1 MAQYMVH
8 HRKKRQRRRAHRQPL
23 SAWLTFSEKIKGD
36 VGLISDDLS
45 IDLFYGSIA
54 EGDGSSN
61 IRYVAISAWT
71 VSPYNVLSGESW
83 TILPV
88 LQQSHGDENHS
99 ELPPSTIVFPPSSLA
114 LQSFAKAPQ
123 FNPVARSNSKG
134 KQGIEIYILDV
145 EPLNLDTVFVAID
158 GDALA
163 KHDEVQ
169 KRFGGGF
176 NHSRANGV
184 FNQGKAKGKATLLD
198 AANSPS
204 PGSDTQE
211 ERLISITCQAL
222 ALSTLVRQGDLLH
235 LPLPTHPITHAPFP
249 PAKIKF
255 CEPVSQG
262 LLIEA
267 TNIVIYRTFHRDPS
281 NRESVELALPKLM
294 RGLITKDNAGFTSD
308 DDESANEQF
317 YSAMEDKGIVTAP
330 DSTYSSES
338 SDSDDSDKGSG
349 SQSDDSLDNIISLAT
364 PGLPAEFSS
373 FKSPATAATPRAF
386 GSRPTGFDTPGSA
399 YSSFT
404 ATTVRQGAGGGGVFR
419 TRGLLSR
426 VSENY
431 LHPKPSGDEDEEARV
446 FVDTKML
453 LKIGCFSGDWVKVEV
468 MADHPGQWGL
478 EAFEDSQGPA
488 IEFRAVKVYGLPDLT
503 ANTKSRYPS
512 STANRQPIMAFGSSH
527 VRPAS
532 AAWFSPILLANLDYP
547 SCVRLSPLSSLLQER
562 MSPGPRPRQSKIS
575 HSSLPP
581 VAKEV
586 ILSRVFTPVSTERAL
601 QTGLFAALTQHFEN
615 KRRILRKGDLV
626 PLAIDV
632 GVSRLLAQSTASL
645 EVDRELEE
653 LLSVSSNEPSQSSD
667 LKEVA
672 WFRVGQIIIATSD
685 DHLLS
690 SSTDIWGGASCIEP
704 LITSRS
710 VQAGSEQS
718 RFPPTMKNTWEYYL
732 GVKAVPKF
740 LFFPKVYS
748 NFLTPPKSHIMPIRR
763 RLRELIA
770 AATSARAKHFGMDPL
785 VILLHSTQRNI
796 GKATIATRASSDLGM
811 HFFSINAYDLLAE
824 GGTGGSDVKTEGLL
838 KARVD
843 RAMSCGSDCTTVL
856 VRHVQALNTERMIS
870 ALKEVIKTV
879 RVLVATT
886 TELEKVPEG
895 IRSMFTY
902 ELELSAPDE
911 SEREGILKGII
922 EDRSVSLA
930 HEVDLPSI
938 ATKSAALVAGDL
950 VDIVERAII
959 ARQER
964 LESLLHRHP
973 SHASKPS
980 HKQILLR
987 DVLIS
992 GGESINSLT
1001 TPDFDLAIE
1010 AARRNFADS
1019 IGAPKIPSVSWADVG
1034 GLSHVKDAV
1043 METIQLPLARPEL
1056 FAKGM
1061 KKRSGILFY
1070 GPPGTGKTLLAKAI
1084 ATEFSLNFFSVK
1096 GPELL
1101 NMYIGESEANVRRV
1115 FQRARDAKPC
1125 VVFFDE
1131 LDSVAPKRGNQ
1142 GDSGGVMDR
1151 IVSQLLAELD
1161 GISDSDG
1168 TTGGGGGSVF
1178 VIGATNRPDLLDQAL
1193 LRPGRFDKMLYLGVS
1208 DSHAKQLTILQALTR
1223 KFTLQPQLDLERV
1236 AESLPFTYTGADM
1249 YALCSDAMLKAVMRQ
1264 AKQVDKKVGELK
1276 QKQQQEQV
1284 GSGDGIII
1292 TTAWWF
1298 DHCAKEEDLKV
1309 EIGEDDF
1316 DEARRELVPSVR

>member
-1 MAQYMVH
+1 MGQQTMDY
-8 HRKKRQRRRAHRQPL
+8 RKKRRRRRANRQPI
-23 SAWLTFSEKIKGD
+23 SAWLTFSEKIKEN
-36 VGLISDDLS
+36 VGLISDDLC
-45 IDLFYGSIA
+45 IDLFHESIA
-54 EGDGSSN
+54 EGNGSSN

-71 VSPYNVLSGESW
+71 PSSSNTLSGGSW

-88 LQQSHGDENHS
+88 LHGEENHF
-99 ELPPSTIVFPPSSLA
+99 ELPPSTIAFPPSSPA
-114 LQSFAKAPQ
+114 LHSFAKAPQ
-123 FNPVARSNSKG
+123 FNPAARSNSKG
-134 KQGIEIYILDV
+134 EKGIEIYILDV
-145 EPLNLDTVFVAID
+145 EPLNLDTIFVAVD

-176 NHSRANGV
+176 NHSTSNG
-184 FNQGKAKGKATLLD
+184 FLSQGKAKGKAALFD

-204 PGSDTQE
+204 LGSDAQE
-211 ERLISITCQAL
+211 QRLITVTRQAL
-222 ALSTLVRQGDLLH
+222 ALSTLVRQGDLLS
-235 LPLPTHPITHAPFP
+235 LPLPTHPITHASFP
-249 PAKIKF
+249 PAKIRF

-262 LLIEA
+262 LLTEA
-267 TNIVIYRTFHRDPS
+267 TNIVICRTFHRAPS
-281 NRESVELALPKLM
+281 DRASVELALPKLT
-294 RGLITKDNAGFTSD
+294 RGLIVKDNAGFTSD
-308 DDESANEQF
+308 EDESANEQF

-338 SDSDDSDKGSG
+338 SDSDTSNKGSG
-349 SQSDDSLDNIISLAT
+349 SQSDDSLDNIISLAA
-364 PGLPAEFSS
+364 PGLPAEFSG

-386 GSRPTGFDTPGSA
+386 GCRPTGNDTPGST
-399 YSSFT
+399 YSNFT
-404 ATTVRQGAGGGGVFR
+404 ATTVRQGAGGGRVFR

-431 LHPKPSGDEDEEARV
+431 LHPKPVGGEDEEARI

-453 LKIGCFSGDWVKVEV
+453 LKVGCFSGDWVKVEV
-468 MADHPGQWGL
+468 MADHPVQWGL

-488 IEFRAVKVYGLPDLT
+488 VEFRAVKVYGLPDLT

-512 STANRQPIMAFGSSH
+512 STANRQPIMAFGSPH
-527 VRPAS
+527 ERPAS

-547 SCVRLSPLSSLLQER
+547 SYVRLSPLSSLLQER
-562 MSPGPRPRQSKIS
+562 MTPGHRPRQPKIS

-586 ILSRVFTPVSTERAL
+586 ILSRIFTPVSTERAL
-601 QTGLFAALTQHFEN
+601 QTGLFASLTQHFEN

-653 LLSVSSNEPSQSSD
+653 LLSLSSNELSQSSN

-672 WFRVGQIIIATSD
+672 WFRVGQIINATSVD
-685 DHLLS
+685 DLL
-690 SSTDIWGGASCIEP
+690 SSTDIWGGVSCIEP

-718 RFPPTMKNTWEYYL
+718 RYPPTMKNNWEYYL
-732 GVKAVPKF
+732 GVKAVPIF
-740 LFFPKVYS
+740 QFFPKVYS
-748 NFLTPPKSHIMPIRR
+748 NFLTPPRSHIMSVRR

-770 AATSARAKHFGMDPL
+770 AATSARARHFGMDPL

-796 GKATIATRASSDLGM
+796 GKATIAIRASSDLGM
-811 HFFSINAYDLLAE
+811 HVFSINAYDLLAE

-838 KARVD
+838 KARIE

-856 VRHVQALNTERMIS
+856 IRHVQALNAERMIS
-870 ALKEVIKTV
+870 TLKEVIKTV
-879 RVLVATT
+879 RVLIATT
-886 TELEKVPEG
+886 TELEKVSEA
-895 IRSMFTY
+895 IRSIFTY
-902 ELELSAPDE
+902 ELEVSAPDE
-911 SEREGILKGII
+911 SEREGILRGII

-930 HEVDLPSI
+930 HEVDLSSI

-950 VDIVERAII
+950 VDIVERAVI

-964 LESLLHRHP
+964 LESLLHQRLG
-973 SHASKPS
+973 HASELSNSPP
-980 HKQILLR
+980 LLR
-987 DVLIS
+987 DLLVS
-992 GGESINSLT
+992 GGESITSLT
-1001 TPDFDLAIE
+1001 NPDFDLAIE
-1010 AARRNFADS
+1010 AARKNFADS

-1168 TTGGGGGSVF
+1168 AGGGGGSVF

-1208 DSHAKQLTILQALTR
+1208 DSHDKQLTILQALTR
-1223 KFTLQPQLDLERV
+1223 KFTLHPRLDLERV
-1236 AESLPFTYTGADM
+1236 AQSLPFTYTGADM

-1264 AKQVDKKVGELK
+1264 ARQVDEKVGKLK
-1276 QKQQQEQV
+1276 QQQQEQQQAGV
-1284 GSGDGIII
+1284 RDSTI

>member
-1 MAQYMVH
+1 MVD
-8 HRKKRQRRRAHRQPL
+8 HRKKRRRRANRHPI
-23 SAWLTFSEKIKGD
+23 SAWLTFSDKVKED
-36 VGLISDDLS
+36 VGLISDDLC
-45 IDLFYGSIA
+45 IDLFHGSIA
-54 EGDGSSN
+54 EGDGSSS
-61 IRYVAISAWT
+61 IRYVAISALT
-71 VSPYNVLSGESW
+71 ASSSNALSGGSW

-88 LQQSHGDENHS
+88 LHQSTGDENQYK
-99 ELPPSTIVFPPSSLA
+99 LPPSTIMFPPSYLA
-114 LQSFAKAPQ
+114 LQSFAKALQ
-123 FNPVARSNSKG
+123 FNPAARSNSKV
-134 KQGIEIYILDV
+134 KHGIEICILDV
-145 EPLNLDTVFVAID
+145 EPLTLDTIFVAVD
-158 GDALA
+158 EDALS

-169 KRFGGGF
+169 RRFGGGF
-176 NHSRANGV
+176 NHSRANG
-184 FNQGKAKGKATLLD
+184 FLNQGKAKGKAALLD
-198 AANSPS
+198 SANSPS
-204 PGSDTQE
+204 RGSDTQE
-211 ERLISITCQAL
+211 QRLTSVTRQAL
-222 ALSTLVRQGDLLH
+222 ALSTFVRQGDLLP
-235 LPLPTHPITHAPFP
+235 LPLPTHPITHATFP

-262 LLIEA
+262 LLTEA
-267 TNIVIYRTFHRDPS
+267 TNIVICRTFHRRPS
-281 NRESVELALPKLM
+281 DRASVELAPPKLM

-308 DDESANEQF
+308 EDESANEQF

-330 DSTYSSES
+330 DSTYSSDG
-338 SDSDDSDKGSG
+338 SDSDDSEKGSG

-364 PGLPAEFSS
+364 PRLPAEFSG
-373 FKSPATAATPRAF
+373 FISPATAATPRAF
-386 GSRPTGFDTPGSA
+386 GCRPTGFDTPGSA
-399 YSSFT
+399 YSSLT
-404 ATTVRQGAGGGGVFR
+404 ATTLRQGAGGGRVFR
-419 TRGLLSR
+419 TQGLLSR
-426 VSENY
+426 VSEKF
-431 LHPKPSGDEDEEARV
+431 LHPKPSGDEDEEARI

-453 LKIGCFSGDWVKVEV
+453 LKVGCFSGDWVKVEV
-468 MADHPGQWGL
+468 IADHPGQWGL
-478 EAFEDSQGPA
+478 EASEDSQGPA
-488 IEFRAVKVYGLPDLT
+488 VEFRAVKVYGLPDLT
-503 ANTKSRYPS
+503 ANTKSRYAS
-512 STANRQPIMAFGSSH
+512 STANRQPIVAFGSPH
-527 VRPAS
+527 ERPAS

-547 SCVRLSPLSSLLQER
+547 SCVRLTPLSSLFQER
-562 MSPGPRPRQSKIS
+562 ITPGPRPRISKIS

-581 VAKEV
+581 VAKEI
-586 ILSRVFTPVSTERAL
+586 ILSRIFTPVSTERAL

-626 PLAIDV
+626 PFAIDV

-653 LLSVSSNEPSQSSD
+653 LLSVSSHDPLQNTK

-672 WFRVGQIIIATSD
+672 WFRVGQIINATSD
-685 DHLLS
+685 DDLHS

-718 RFPPTMKNTWEYYL
+718 RFPPTMENTWEYYL

-740 LFFPKVYS
+740 QLFPKVYS
-748 NFLTPPKSHIMPIRR
+748 NFLIPPSSHIMPVRR

-770 AATSARAKHFGMDPL
+770 AATSARARHFGMDPL
-785 VILLHSTQRNI
+785 VILLYSTQRNI

-811 HFFSINAYDLLAE
+811 HIFLINAYDLLAE
-824 GGTGGSDVKTEGLL
+824 GGTGGSDAKTEGIL
-838 KARVD
+838 KARID
-843 RAMSCGSDCTTVL
+843 RAMSCGSDYTTVL
-856 VRHVQALNTERMIS
+856 IRHVQALNTERMIS
-870 ALKEVIKTV
+870 ALKEAIKTV
-879 RVLVATT
+879 RVLIATT

-911 SEREGILKGII
+911 SEREGILRGII

-964 LESLLHRHP
+964 LESLLRRRP
-973 SHASKPS
+973 SHASNSS
-980 HKQILLR
+980 HNRILLR
-987 DVLIS
+987 DVLVS
-992 GGESINSLT
+992 GGESITSLT
-1001 TPDFDLAIE
+1001 NSDFDLAIE
-1010 AARRNFADS
+1010 AARKNFADS

-1168 TTGGGGGSVF
+1168 AAGSVF

-1208 DSHAKQLTILQALTR
+1208 DSHGKQLTILEALTR
-1223 KFTLQPQLDLERV
+1223 KFSLHPGLDLERV
-1236 AESLPFTYTGADM
+1236 AQSIPFTYTGADM

-1264 AKQVDKKVGELK
+1264 ARQVDKQVGELK
-1276 QKQQQEQV
+1276 QQQQTGE
-1284 GSGDGIII
+1284 GDVVI

-1298 DHCAKEEDLKV
+1298 DHCAKEDDLKV
-1309 EIGEDDF
+1309 EISEDDF

>member
-1 MAQYMVH
+1 MD
-8 HRKKRQRRRAHRQPL
+8 HRKKRRRRRANRQPI
-23 SAWLTFSEKIKGD
+23 SAWLTFSEEIKGN
-36 VGLISDDLS
+36 VGLISDDLC
-45 IDLFYGSIA
+45 IDLFHGSIA
-54 EGDGSSN
+54 EGNGSSN

-71 VSPYNVLSGESW
+71 SSSSNTLSGESW

-88 LQQSHGDENHS
+88 LHGEENHF
-99 ELPPSTIVFPPSSLA
+99 ELPPSTIAFSPSSPA
-114 LQSFAKAPQ
+114 LRSFAKALQLTP
-123 FNPVARSNSKG
+123 ATRSNSKG
-134 KQGIEIYILDV
+134 KKGIEIYILDV
-145 EPLNLDTVFVAID
+145 EPLNLDTIFVAID
-158 GDALA
+158 EDALT

-176 NHSRANGV
+176 NYSRSNG
-184 FNQGKAKGKATLLD
+184 FLSQGKAKGKAALFD

-204 PGSDTQE
+204 LGSDAQE
-211 ERLISITCQAL
+211 QRLTSVTRQAL
-222 ALSTLVRQGDLLH
+222 ALSTLVRQGDLLS
-235 LPLPTHPITHAPFP
+235 LPLPTHPITHVSFP

-262 LLIEA
+262 LLTEA
-267 TNIVIYRTFHRDPS
+267 TNIVICRTFHRAPS
-281 NRESVELALPKLM
+281 NRASIELTPPKPM

-308 DDESANEQF
+308 EDESANEQF
-317 YSAMEDKGIVTAP
+317 YSAMEDKGIITAP

-338 SDSDDSDKGSG
+338 SDSDDSNKGSG

-364 PGLPAEFSS
+364 PGLPADFSG

-386 GSRPTGFDTPGSA
+386 GCRPTGFDTPGST
-399 YSSFT
+399 YSNFT
-404 ATTVRQGAGGGGVFR
+404 ATTVRQGAEGGRVFR
-419 TRGLLSR
+419 TQGLLSR
-426 VSENY
+426 VPENY
-431 LHPKPSGDEDEEARV
+431 LHPKPFGGEDEEARI

-453 LKIGCFSGDWVKVEV
+453 LKVGCFSGDWVKVEV
-468 MADHPGQWGL
+468 MADHPVQWGL
-478 EAFEDSQGPA
+478 EGFEDSQGPTV
-488 IEFRAVKVYGLPDLT
+488 EFRAVKVYGLPDLT

-512 STANRQPIMAFGSSH
+512 STANSQPIMAFGTPHERS
-527 VRPAS
+527 AS

-547 SCVRLSPLSSLLQER
+547 SYVRLSPLSSLLQER
-562 MSPGPRPRQSKIS
+562 RTPGPRPRQPKIS

-586 ILSRVFTPVSTERAL
+586 ILSRIFTPISTERAL
-601 QTGLFAALTQHFEN
+601 QTDLFASLTQHFEK

-632 GVSRLLAQSTASL
+632 GVSRLFAQSTASL

-653 LLSVSSNEPSQSSD
+653 LLSSSSNELSQSSN

-672 WFRVGQIIIATSD
+672 WFRVGQIINATSD
-685 DHLLS
+685 DDLL

-718 RFPPTMKNTWEYYL
+718 RYPPILKNTWEYYL
-732 GVKAVPKF
+732 GVKAVPIF
-740 LFFPKVYS
+740 QFFPKVYS
-748 NFLTPPKSHIMPIRR
+748 SFLTPPRSHIMSIRR

-770 AATSARAKHFGMDPL
+770 AATSARAIHFGMDPL

-796 GKATIATRASSDLGM
+796 GKATIAIRASSDLGM
-811 HFFSINAYDLLAE
+811 HVFSINAYDLLAE
-824 GGTGGSDVKTEGLL
+824 GGTGASDVKAEGLL

-856 VRHVQALNTERMIS
+856 VRHVQALNAERMIF

-879 RVLVATT
+879 RVLIATT
-886 TELEKVPEG
+886 TELEKIPEG
-895 IRSMFTY
+895 IRNIFTY
-902 ELELSAPDE
+902 ELEVSAPDE
-911 SEREGILKGII
+911 SEREGILRGII

-930 HEVDLPSI
+930 HEVDLSSI

-950 VDIVERAII
+950 VDIVERAAI

-964 LESLLHRHP
+964 LESLLHQRQ

-980 HKQILLR
+980 YNPPLLR
-987 DVLIS
+987 DLLVS
-992 GGESINSLT
+992 GGESITSLT
-1001 TPDFDLAIE
+1001 KRDFDIAIE
-1010 AARRNFADS
+1010 AARKNFSDS

-1043 METIQLPLARPEL
+1043 IETIQLPLARPEL

-1061 KKRSGILFY
+1061 KRRSGILFY

-1168 TTGGGGGSVF
+1168 AGGGGGNVF

-1223 KFTLQPQLDLERV
+1223 KFTLHPRLDLERV
-1236 AESLPFTYTGADM
+1236 AQSLPFTYTGADM

-1264 AKQVDKKVGELK
+1264 AREVDEKVRKLR
-1276 QKQQQEQV
+1276 QQQQQQQAGV
-1284 GSGDGIII
+1284 RDGTI

-1309 EIGEDDF
+1309 EVGEDDF

>member
-1 MAQYMVH
+1 MD
-8 HRKKRQRRRAHRQPL
+8 HRKKRRRRRANRQPIP
-23 SAWLTFSEKIKGD
+23 AWLTFSEKSKGD
-36 VGLISDDLS
+36 LGLISDDLY
-45 IDLFYGSIA
+45 IDLFHESRAGGNGSPTL
-54 EGDGSSN
+54 
-61 IRYVAISAWT
+61 RHVAISAWT
-71 VSPYNVLSGESW
+71 ASPYDVLIGGSW
-83 TILPV
+83 IILPV
-88 LQQSHGDENHS
+88 LDQSHGDENHY

-114 LQSFAKAPQ
+114 LQSFAKASQ
-123 FNPVARSNSKG
+123 FNPAARSNSKG

-145 EPLNLDTVFVAID
+145 EPLNLDTIFVAVD

-176 NHSRANGV
+176 NNSRANV
-184 FNQGKAKGKATLLD
+184 FLNQGKGKGKATLLD
-198 AANSPS
+198 VASNPS
-204 PGSDTQE
+204 PGSETQE
-211 ERLISITCQAL
+211 KRLISVTRQSL
-222 ALSTLVRQGDLLH
+222 ALSTLVRQGDLLL
-235 LPLPTHPITHAPFP
+235 LPLPTHPITHASFP

-262 LLIEA
+262 LLTEA
-267 TNIVIYRTFHRDPS
+267 TNIVIYRTFHKDPS
-281 NRESVELALPKLM
+281 NRASIELAPIKLM

-308 DDESANEQF
+308 EDESANEQF

-330 DSTYSSES
+330 DSTYSRES
-338 SDSDDSDKGSG
+338 SGSDDSDKGSG
-349 SQSDDSLDNIISLAT
+349 SQSDDSVDNIISLAT
-364 PGLPAEFSS
+364 PGLPAELSG

-386 GSRPTGFDTPGSA
+386 RSKPTGFDTPGST

-404 ATTVRQGAGGGGVFR
+404 ATTVRQGAAGGGVFR
-419 TRGLLSR
+419 TQGLLSR

-431 LHPKPSGDEDEEARV
+431 LHPKPSIDEDEEARV

-468 MADHPGQWGL
+468 TANHPGQWGL

-503 ANTKSRYPS
+503 ANTKSRYSS
-512 STANRQPIMAFGSSH
+512 STAKRQPIMAFGSPH
-527 VRPAS
+527 ERPAS

-547 SCVRLSPLSSLLQER
+547 SYVRLSPLSHLLQER
-562 MSPGPRPRQSKIS
+562 LTPGPRPRQSKII

-586 ILSRVFTPVSTERAL
+586 ILSRIFTPVSTERAL

-615 KRRILRKGDLV
+615 KRRILRTGDLL

-632 GVSRLLAQSTASL
+632 GVSRLLAQPTVSL

-672 WFRVGQIIIATSD
+672 WFRVGQIISATSG

-690 SSTDIWGGASCIEP
+690 SSTDIWGGTSCIEP

-732 GVKAVPKF
+732 GVKAMPKF
-740 LFFPKVYS
+740 QFFPKFYS
-748 NFLTPPKSHIMPIRR
+748 NFLTPPKTHIMPIRR
-763 RLRELIA
+763 RVRELIA
-770 AATSARAKHFGMDPL
+770 AATSARARHFGMDPL

-796 GKATIATRASSDLGM
+796 GKATIATLASSDLGM
-811 HFFSINAYDLLAE
+811 HVFSINVYDLLAE
-824 GGTGGSDVKTEGLL
+824 SGTGGSDIKTEGLL

-856 VRHVQALNTERMIS
+856 VRHVQALNNERMIS

-879 RVLVATT
+879 RVLIATT
-886 TELEKVPEG
+886 TELDKVPEG

-911 SEREGILKGII
+911 SEREGILRGII

-930 HEVDLPSI
+930 TEVDLSSL

-950 VDIVERAII
+950 VDIVERAMI

-964 LESLLHRHP
+964 LESLLRRHL
-973 SHASKPS
+973 SYASKPS

-992 GGESINSLT
+992 GGESIISLT
-1001 TPDFDLAIE
+1001 NPDFDLAIE
-1010 AARRNFADS
+1010 AARKNFADS

-1043 METIQLPLARPEL
+1043 METIQLPLARPDL

-1161 GISDSDG
+1161 GISDSDS
-1168 TTGGGGGSVF
+1168 TVSGGGGSVF

-1223 KFTLQPQLDLERV
+1223 KFTLHPQLDLERV
-1236 AESLPFTYTGADM
+1236 AQSLPFTYTGADM

-1264 AKQVDKKVGELK
+1264 ARQVDKKVGELK
-1276 QKQQQEQV
+1276 QHQQQQV
-1284 GSGDGIII
+1284 GSGDGTI

-1298 DHCAKEEDLKV
+1298 DHCAKKEDLKV
-1309 EIGEDDF
+1309 EISEDDF

>member
-1 MAQYMVH
+1 MDQHIVD
-8 HRKKRQRRRAHRQPL
+8 HRKKRRRRRANRQPI
-23 SAWLTFSEKIKGD
+23 SAWLTFSEKIKED
-36 VGLISDDLS
+36 VGLISDDLC
-45 IDLFYGSIA
+45 IDLFHGSIA
-54 EGDGSSN
+54 EGDGPSN
-61 IRYVAISAWT
+61 VRYVAISPWT
-71 VSPYNVLSGESW
+71 ASAYNALSGGSW

-88 LQQSHGDENHS
+88 RQQSHVDENHH
-99 ELPPSTIVFPPSSLA
+99 ELPPSTILFPLSSLP
-114 LQSFAKAPQ
+114 LQSLAKASQ
-123 FNPVARSNSKG
+123 FNSAARSSSKG
-134 KQGIEIYILDV
+134 KQGIEISILDV
-145 EPLNLDTVFVAID
+145 EPLNLDTIFVAVD

-176 NHSRANGV
+176 NHSRANG
-184 FNQGKAKGKATLLD
+184 FLNQGKGKGKVALLD
-198 AANSPS
+198 TVNSPS
-204 PGSDTQE
+204 PGSDTPE
-211 ERLISITCQAL
+211 KLLISVTRQAL
-222 ALSTLVRQGDLLH
+222 ALSTLVRQDDLLS
-235 LPLPTHPITHAPFP
+235 LPLPTHPITHASFP
-249 PAKIKF
+249 PAKVKF

-262 LLIEA
+262 LLTEA
-267 TNIVIYRTFHRDPS
+267 TSIVIYRTFHRDPS
-281 NRESVELALPKLM
+281 NRVSVELAPPTLM
-294 RGLITKDNAGFTSD
+294 RGVITKDNAGFTSD
-308 DDESANEQF
+308 EDESANEQF

-330 DSTYSSES
+330 GSTYSSES
-338 SDSDDSDKGSG
+338 SDSDDSDKGSE

-364 PGLPAEFSS
+364 PGLPAEFSG
-373 FKSPATAATPRAF
+373 FKSPATAATPRAL
-386 GSRPTGFDTPGSA
+386 GPRTTGFDTPGSA

-404 ATTVRQGAGGGGVFR
+404 ATTVRPGTGGGGVFR
-419 TRGLLSR
+419 TQGLLGR
-426 VSENY
+426 VPENC
-431 LHPKPSGDEDEEARV
+431 LHPKPSGDEDEEARI

-468 MADHPGQWGL
+468 MAEHTGQWGL
-478 EAFEDSQGPA
+478 EAFEDSRGPA

-503 ANTKSRYPS
+503 ANTKSRYPN
-512 STANRQPIMAFGSSH
+512 STANRKPIMTFGSPYE
-527 VRPAS
+527 RPVS
-532 AAWFSPILLANLDYP
+532 AAWLSPILLANLGYP

-562 MSPGPRPRQSKIS
+562 MASGPRPRQSKIS

-586 ILSRVFTPVSTERAL
+586 ILSRIFTPASTERAL

-632 GVSRLLAQSTASL
+632 GVSRLLAPSTASL
-645 EVDRELEE
+645 EADLELED

-667 LKEVA
+667 QKEVA
-672 WFRVGQIIIATSD
+672 WFRVGQIISATSD
-685 DHLLS
+685 DHSLS

-718 RFPPTMKNTWEYYL
+718 GYPPTMNNTWEFYL

-740 LFFPKVYS
+740 QFSPNVYS
-748 NFLTPPKSHIMPIRR
+748 NFLNPPRSHIMPIRR

-770 AATSARAKHFGMDPL
+770 AATSARARHFGMDPL

-796 GKATIATRASSDLGM
+796 GKATIATSASSDLGM
-811 HFFSINAYDLLAE
+811 HVFSINAYDLLAE
-824 GGTGGSDVKTEGLL
+824 GGTGVSAVKTEGLL

-843 RAMSCGSDCTTVL
+843 RAMSCGSDYTNVL

-879 RVLVATT
+879 RVLIATT

-911 SEREGILKGII
+911 SEREGILRGII
-922 EDRSVSLA
+922 EDRSVRLA
-930 HEVDLPSI
+930 HEVNLPSI

-964 LESLLHRHP
+964 LESLLRRHP

-992 GGESINSLT
+992 GGESITSLT

-1010 AARRNFADS
+1010 AARKNFADS

-1061 KKRSGILFY
+1061 KKRSGILLY

-1168 TTGGGGGSVF
+1168 TAGGGGGSVF

-1223 KFTLQPQLDLERV
+1223 KFTLHPQLDLQRV
-1236 AESLPFTYTGADM
+1236 AQSLPFTYTGADM

-1264 AKQVDKKVGELK
+1264 ARHVDKKVVELK
-1276 QKQQQEQV
+1276 QKHQPQA
-1284 GSGDGIII
+1284 GSGDGTI

>member
-1 MAQYMVH
+1 MD
-8 HRKKRQRRRAHRQPL
+8 HRKRRRRRRVNRQPI
-23 SAWLTFSEKIKGD
+23 SAWLTFSENIKED
-36 VGLISDDLS
+36 VGLISDDLC
-45 IDLFYGSIA
+45 IDLFHESIA
-54 EGDGSSN
+54 TVDGSSD
-61 IRYVAISAWT
+61 IRYIAISAWT
-71 VSPYNVLSGESW
+71 ATSSSTLSGGSW

-88 LQQSHGDENHS
+88 LHGAKNHFG
-99 ELPPSTIVFPPSSLA
+99 LLPSTIAFSPSSPA
-114 LQSFAKAPQ
+114 LQSFAKAIQ
-123 FNPVARSNSKG
+123 FNPAARSNSRG
-134 KQGIEIYILDV
+134 KKGIEIYILDV
-145 EPLNLDTVFVAID
+145 EPLNLDTIFVAVD

-169 KRFGGGF
+169 MRFGGGF
-176 NHSRANGV
+176 NHSRANG
-184 FNQGKAKGKATLLD
+184 FLSQGKAKGKASLFD
-198 AANSPS
+198 AADSS
-204 PGSDTQE
+204 SLGSDAQE
-211 ERLISITCQAL
+211 QRLTSVTRRAL
-222 ALSTLVRQGDLLH
+222 ALSTLVRQGDLLS
-235 LPLPTHPITHAPFP
+235 LSLPTHPITHASFP

-255 CEPVSQG
+255 CEPVRQG
-262 LLIEA
+262 LLTES
-267 TNIVIYRTFHRDPS
+267 TNIVICRTFHRDPS
-281 NRESVELALPKLM
+281 NRASVELAPPKLM
-294 RGLITKDNAGFTSD
+294 REPITKDNAGFTSD
-308 DDESANEQF
+308 EDESANEQF
-317 YSAMEDKGIVTAP
+317 YSAMEDKGIVTTP
-330 DSTYSSES
+330 DPTYSSES

-364 PGLPAEFSS
+364 PELPAEFCG

-386 GSRPTGFDTPGSA
+386 GCRPTGFDTPGST
-399 YSSFT
+399 YSSLT
-404 ATTVRQGAGGGGVFR
+404 ATTVRQEAGAGRVFR
-419 TRGLLSR
+419 TQGLLSR
-426 VSENY
+426 VSEHY
-431 LHPKPSGDEDEEARV
+431 LHPKPFGDEDEEARI

-453 LKIGCFSGDWVKVEV
+453 LKVGCFSGDWVKVEV
-468 MADHPGQWGL
+468 ADHPAQWGL

-488 IEFRAVKVYGLPDLT
+488 VEFRAVKVYGLPDLA
-503 ANTKSRYPS
+503 ANTKSRCLS
-512 STANRQPIMAFGSSH
+512 STANRRPIMAFGSPH
-527 VRPAS
+527 ERPAS

-547 SCVRLSPLSSLLQER
+547 SYVRMSPLSSLVQER
-562 MSPGPRPRQSKIS
+562 MAPGPRARQSKIS

-581 VAKEV
+581 VAKEI
-586 ILSRVFTPVSTERAL
+586 ILSRIFTPVSTERAL
-601 QTGLFAALTQHFEN
+601 QTGLFASLTQHFEN

-632 GVSRLLAQSTASL
+632 GVSRLLAQSTTSL

-653 LLSVSSNEPSQSSD
+653 FLSLSSNELSQSSN

-672 WFRVGQIIIATSD
+672 WFRVGQIINATSD
-685 DHLLS
+685 DDLHS
-690 SSTDIWGGASCIEP
+690 ASNEIWGGASCIEP

-718 RFPPTMKNTWEYYL
+718 RYPPTMKNTWEYYL

-740 LFFPKVYS
+740 QFFPKVYS
-748 NFLTPPKSHIMPIRR
+748 NFLTPPRSIIMPVRR

-770 AATSARAKHFGMDPL
+770 AATSARARHFGMDPL
-785 VILLHSTQRNI
+785 VILLHSTQRNS
-796 GKATIATRASSDLGM
+796 GKATIAIRASSDLGM
-811 HFFSINAYDLLAE
+811 HVFSINAYDLLAE
-824 GGTGGSDVKTEGLL
+824 GSTGGSDAKTEGLL

-843 RAMSCGSDCTTVL
+843 RAMSCGSDCTTIL
-856 VRHVQALNTERMIS
+856 VRQVQALNTGRMIS

-879 RVLVATT
+879 RVLIATT
-886 TELEKVPEG
+886 TELDKVPEG

-911 SEREGILKGII
+911 SEREGILRGII

-930 HEVDLPSI
+930 HEVDLSSI

-950 VDIVERAII
+950 VDIVERAVI

-964 LESLLHRHP
+964 LESLLRQRP
-973 SHASKPS
+973 IHASKSP
-980 HKQILLR
+980 HNPLLLR
-987 DVLIS
+987 DLLVS
-992 GGESINSLT
+992 GGESITSLT
-1001 TPDFDLAIE
+1001 NPDFDLAIE
-1010 AARRNFADS
+1010 AARKNYADS

-1161 GISDSDG
+1161 GISESDG
-1168 TTGGGGGSVF
+1168 AGGGGGSVF

-1223 KFTLQPQLDLERV
+1223 KFTLHPRLDLERV
-1236 AESLPFTYTGADM
+1236 AQSLPFTYTGADM
-1249 YALCSDAMLKAVMRQ
+1249 YALCSDAMLKAVMKQ
-1264 AKQVDKKVGELK
+1264 ARQVDKKVGELR
-1276 QKQQQEQV
+1276 QQQQRQRQQAGV
-1284 GSGDGIII
+1284 GDSTI

>member
-1 MAQYMVH
+1 MD
-8 HRKKRQRRRAHRQPL
+8 HRKKRRRRRTKRQPT
-23 SAWLTFSEKIKGD
+23 SAWLTFSEKIKED
-36 VGLISDDLS
+36 VGLISNDLC
-45 IDLFYGSIA
+45 IDLFHGSIA
-54 EGDGSSN
+54 EGDGVSN

-71 VSPYNVLSGESW
+71 ASSSNILSGESW

-88 LQQSHGDENHS
+88 LPGEKNHF
-99 ELPPSTIVFPPSSLA
+99 ELPPSTIAFPPSSLA
-114 LQSFAKAPQ
+114 LQSFAKALQ
-123 FNPVARSNSKG
+123 FNPAARSNSKS
-134 KQGIEIYILDV
+134 KKGIEIYILDV
-145 EPLNLDTVFVAID
+145 EPLNLDTIFVAVD

-176 NHSRANGV
+176 NYSRANSFLG
-184 FNQGKAKGKATLLD
+184 QGKAKGKAALYD
-198 AANSPS
+198 AANSVS
-204 PGSDTQE
+204 LGSDAQE
-211 ERLISITCQAL
+211 QQLTSVTRQAL
-222 ALSTLVRQGDLLH
+222 ALSTLVRQGDLLS
-235 LPLPTHPITHAPFP
+235 LPLPTHPITHSSFP

-262 LLIEA
+262 LLTEA
-267 TNIVIYRTFHRDPS
+267 TNIVICRTFHRDPS
-281 NRESVELALPKLM
+281 NRVSVELAPAKLM
-294 RGLITKDNAGFTSD
+294 RGLIMNDNAGFTSD
-308 DDESANEQF
+308 EDESANEQF

-330 DSTYSSES
+330 DSTYSSQS
-338 SDSDDSDKGSG
+338 SDSDDSNKDSG

-364 PGLPAEFSS
+364 PGLPAEFSG

-386 GSRPTGFDTPGSA
+386 GGRSTGFDTPGST
-399 YSSFT
+399 YSNFT
-404 ATTVRQGAGGGGVFR
+404 ATTVRQGGGGRVFR
-419 TRGLLSR
+419 TQGLLSR

-431 LHPKPSGDEDEEARV
+431 LHPKPLGGEDEEARI

-453 LKIGCFSGDWVKVEV
+453 LKVGCFSGDWVKVEV
-468 MADHPGQWGL
+468 MADHPVQWGL

-488 IEFRAVKVYGLPDLT
+488 VEFRAVKVYGLPDLT

-512 STANRQPIMAFGSSH
+512 STANRQSNMAFGSPH
-527 VRPAS
+527 ERPAS
-532 AAWFSPILLANLDYP
+532 AAWFSPILLANLDHP
-547 SCVRLSPLSSLLQER
+547 SYVRLSPLSSLLQER
-562 MSPGPRPRQSKIS
+562 MPPGPRPRQSKIS

-586 ILSRVFTPVSTERAL
+586 ILSRIFTPVSTERAL
-601 QTGLFAALTQHFEN
+601 QTGLFASLTQHFEN

-653 LLSVSSNEPSQSSD
+653 LLSLSSNELSQSSN

-672 WFRVGQIIIATSD
+672 WFRVGQIIDGTTD
-685 DHLLS
+685 DDLLS

-718 RFPPTMKNTWEYYL
+718 RYPPTMKSTWEYYL
-732 GVKAVPKF
+732 GVKAVPMF
-740 LFFPKVYS
+740 QFFPKVYS
-748 NFLTPPKSHIMPIRR
+748 NFLTPPRSHIMPVRR

-770 AATSARAKHFGMDPL
+770 AATSTRARHFGMDPL
-785 VILLHSTQRNI
+785 VILLHSTQRNT
-796 GKATIATRASSDLGM
+796 GKATIAIRASSDLGM
-811 HFFSINAYDLLAE
+811 HVFSINAYDLLAE

-856 VRHVQALNTERMIS
+856 VRHVQALDTERMIF

-879 RVLVATT
+879 RVLIATT
-886 TELEKVPEG
+886 TEFEKVPEG
-895 IRSMFTY
+895 IRSVFTH
-902 ELELSAPDE
+902 ELEVSAPDE
-911 SEREGILKGII
+911 SEREGILRGII

-930 HEVDLPSI
+930 HEVDLSSI

-950 VDIVERAII
+950 VDIVERAVI

-964 LESLLHRHP
+964 LESLLHQSP
-973 SHASKPS
+973 SSARKPS
-980 HKQILLR
+980 HNPPLLR
-987 DVLIS
+987 DLLVS
-992 GGESINSLT
+992 GGESITSLT
-1001 TPDFDLAIE
+1001 NHDFDLAIE
-1010 AARRNFADS
+1010 AARKNFADS

-1043 METIQLPLARPEL
+1043 VETIQLPLVRPEL

-1070 GPPGTGKTLLAKAI
+1070 GPPGTGKTLVAKAI

-1168 TTGGGGGSVF
+1168 AGGGGGSVF

-1193 LRPGRFDKMLYLGVS
+1193 LRPGRFDKMIYLGVS

-1223 KFTLQPQLDLERV
+1223 KFTLHPRLDLERV
-1236 AESLPFTYTGADM
+1236 AQSLPFTYTGADM

-1264 AKQVDKKVGELK
+1264 ARQVDKKVGELREQQ
-1276 QKQQQEQV
+1276 QKQQRKQQQGGV
-1284 GSGDGIII
+1284 RDGTI

-1298 DHCAKEEDLKV
+1298 DHCANEEDLKV